1 MIRGM
6 LREFGGC
13 VISVS
18 HDRKYI
24 EEVGERVLELT
35 PQGLKESEAYR

>member
-1 MIRGM
+1 M
-6 LREFGGC
+6 
-13 VISVS
+13 ISVS